1 LEVFPNPVHDIL
13 SFHVRKKHTD
23 AEYTIRIMNMA
34 GQVLLTKN
42 GKTLVGEYNTANL
55 AAGIYIIQVS
65 IDNEVLTERF
75 VKQ

>member
-1 LEVFPNPVHDIL
+1 
-13 SFHVRKKHTD
+13 
-23 AEYTIRIMNMA
+23 MA